1 VYLYAGYPY
10 SFYPAQH
17 VQLPPTFDLARFT
30 KRDIVPNDA
39 GAFDTSPRHNDEL
52 HISTKYIT
60 AKLTDCNLGFDQLP
74 VAIGR
79 RLVVQS
85 FAGRWLAEYARSSPA
100 SSDPVLLPG

>member
-1 VYLYAGYPY
+1 MQDLAVCAFCSSCLFRQYFVRLVYLYAGYPY

-39 GAFDTSPRHNDEL
+39 GAFDTSPRHKDEL

-60 AKLTDCNLGFDQLP
+60 AKLTDCNLGFD
-74 VAIGR
+74 
-79 RLVVQS
+79 
-85 FAGRWLAEYARSSPA
+85 
-100 SSDPVLLPG
+100 